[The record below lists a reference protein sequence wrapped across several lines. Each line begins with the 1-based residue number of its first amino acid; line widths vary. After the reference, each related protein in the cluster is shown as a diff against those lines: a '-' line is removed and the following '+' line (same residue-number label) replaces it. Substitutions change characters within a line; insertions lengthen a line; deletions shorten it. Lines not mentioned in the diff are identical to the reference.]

1 VKKQRKE
8 TIRPIC
14 LKTEGI
20 RRWGRKRCDVG
31 MVPCVKRIQ
40 REAIAEGKGERV
52 SWEESWRAGLS
63 GGGGGM

>member
-1 VKKQRKE
+1 MKRQRE
-8 TIRPIC
+8 ENVRPIC

-40 REAIAEGKGERV
+40 TEASDKGKGERV
-52 SWEESWRAGLS
+52 SWEEGWRAGVS
-63 GGGGGM
+63 GGEGGM